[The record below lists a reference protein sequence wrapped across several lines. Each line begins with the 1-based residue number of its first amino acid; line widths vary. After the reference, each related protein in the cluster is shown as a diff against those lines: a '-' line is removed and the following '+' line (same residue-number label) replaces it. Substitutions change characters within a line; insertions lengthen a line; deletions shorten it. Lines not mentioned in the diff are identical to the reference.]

1 MVFGE
6 PPWPKIGEEDL
17 SVRVTNDLVER
28 ERKKKNL
35 NSHSCD

>member
-17 SVRVTNDLVER
+17 SVRVTNDLFVDFGIV
-28 ERKKKNL
+28 KKGKTY
-35 NSHSCD
+35 